1 MASAAA
7 TPAALRVPS
16 LVVCGS
22 RLSAPP
28 QEGCQCPAARA
39 RVKPA
44 LCEGVETWPRRAC
57 VVKSVS
63 VMLKYATHGTP
74 RHCCVRPGRSYHIVA
89 ELQEVAKI
97 NWYDVEIYGNVSD
110 A

>member
-1 MASAAA
+1 
-7 TPAALRVPS
+7 
-16 LVVCGS
+16 
-22 RLSAPP
+22 
-28 QEGCQCPAARA
+28 
-39 RVKPA
+39 
-44 LCEGVETWPRRAC
+44 
-57 VVKSVS
+57 
-63 VMLKYATHGTP
+63 MLKYATHGTP